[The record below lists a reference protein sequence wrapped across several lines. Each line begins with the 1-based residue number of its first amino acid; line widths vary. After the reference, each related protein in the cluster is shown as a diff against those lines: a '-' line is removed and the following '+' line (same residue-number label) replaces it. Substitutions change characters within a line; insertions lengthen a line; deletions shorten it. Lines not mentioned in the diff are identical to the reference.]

1 MLLTPNGR
9 VDVVSIAVP
18 PVTGADPIDVVPSKK
33 VTLPVGV
40 PAPGKTGTTAAV
52 KVTARPNT
60 DGFRLEIT
68 LVVVIALFTTCTNA
82 VEVLLALKLLSP
94 A

>member
-9 VDVVSIAVP
+9 LDVVSVAVP
-18 PVTGADPIDVVPSKK
+18 PATMPDPIEVVPSKK

-52 KVTARPNT
+52 RVTACPNT
-60 DGFRLEIT
+60 DGFRLELT

-82 VEVLLALKLLSP
+82 EEVALAMKLPSP
-94 A
+94 P